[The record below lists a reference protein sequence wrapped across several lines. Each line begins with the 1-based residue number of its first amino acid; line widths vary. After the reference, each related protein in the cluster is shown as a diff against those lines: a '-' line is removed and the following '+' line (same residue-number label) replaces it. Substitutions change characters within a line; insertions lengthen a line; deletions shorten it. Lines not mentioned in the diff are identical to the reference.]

1 LEFKIT
7 LKIFYLWNGSSD
19 YNVKIF
25 LSELGIDLDDQP
37 TLESI
42 LAKVREE
49 QKEFF
54 KSLSIQQQHQDDAG
68 IEK

>member
-1 LEFKIT
+1 MDNQIIM
-7 LKIFYLWNGSSD
+7 LKSF
-19 YNVKIF
+19 F
-25 LSELGIDLDDQP
+25 SELGIDLDDQP

-68 IEK
+68 FEK